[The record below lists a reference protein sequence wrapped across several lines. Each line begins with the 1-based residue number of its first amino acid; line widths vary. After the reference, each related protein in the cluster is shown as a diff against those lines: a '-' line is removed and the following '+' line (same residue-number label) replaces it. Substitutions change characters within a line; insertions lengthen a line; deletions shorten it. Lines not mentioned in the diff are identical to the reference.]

1 MKTMKIPM
9 RRCVVSRESV
19 PKSELTRIVVNKEG
33 EVAVDSSGKM
43 NGRGAYILL
52 NKKNVAAARKKN
64 ILEKVLKV
72 NNLDEIYT
80 TLEELC
86 DE

>member
-9 RRCVVSRESV
+9 RRCVVSKESV